1 MRVSVMRMRAIRLIQ
16 PGSPL
21 VEVEQEPVSL
31 NPGEVRVQV
40 AAAGICRSD
49 VHYRAGTRPVPRLPV
64 TPGHE
69 VAGVV
74 SETGSE
80 VTDLAPGDRV
90 VLHYLVSCG
99 QCGACRAGREQ
110 FCSEGAMIGLSR
122 DGGYAEEIVVP
133 ARNAIPLPDSIPM
146 EIGAVMMCSTAT
158 SLHALRRGGF
168 EPGETVAVFGCGGLG
183 MSAIKLAVAMGAGG
197 VYAIDIDPTKLE
209 AAAGLGA
216 TPVLFDDASTVVA
229 DVALELVGL
238 PETMAAAVGSL
249 AVGGRAVAVGI
260 THEPFALHSFNDLVL
275 REASVV
281 GSADHLLSE
290 IHELISMSVDGVL
303 DLSDVVTGT
312 VPLEANAVNAAMD
325 ALQRHEGGIR
335 SVIVP

>member
-1 MRVSVMRMRAIRLIQ
+1 MRAIRLIQ

-31 NPGEVRVQV
+31 NTDEVRVTIG
-40 AAAGICRSD
+40 AAGICRSD
-49 VHYRAGTRPVPRLPV
+49 VHYRAGTRPVPRLPL

-69 VAGVV
+69 VSGVV

-80 VTDLAPGDRV
+80 VRDLAPGDRV
-90 VLHYLVSCG
+90 VLHYLVSCE

-122 DGGYAEEIVVP
+122 DGGFTEEIVVP

-146 EIGAVMMCSTAT
+146 EMGAIMMCSTAT
-158 SLHALRRGGF
+158 SLHALRRGDF
-168 EPGETVAVFGCGGLG
+168 QAGETVAVFGCGGLG

-197 VYAIDIDPTKLE
+197 VYAIDIDPAKLE
-209 AAAGLGA
+209 AAAGFGA
-216 TPVLFDDASTVVA
+216 TPVSFEESSSITA

-238 PETMAAAVGSL
+238 SETMSAAVESL
-249 AVGGRAVAVGI
+249 TIGGRAVAVGI
-260 THEPFALHSFNDLVL
+260 THEPFSLHSFNDLVL

-290 IHELISMSVDGVL
+290 IHELISMVESGAL

-325 ALQRHEGGIR
+325 ALERHVGGIR

>member
-1 MRVSVMRMRAIRLIQ
+1 MRVSVIRMRAIRLIQ

-21 VEVEQEPVSL
+21 VEVEQEPVTL
-31 NPGEVRVQV
+31 NTDEVRVQV

-69 VAGVV
+69 VAGHVLEV
-74 SETGSE
+74 GSD
-80 VTDLAPGDRV
+80 VTTPEPGDRV
-90 VLHYLVSCG
+90 VIHYLISCG
-99 QCGACRAGREQ
+99 KCPECRLDREQ
-110 FCSEGAMIGLSR
+110 FCETGSMIGLSR

-133 ARNAIPLPDSIPM
+133 ARNAIPLPESIAT
-146 EIGAVMMCSTAT
+146 EVGAVMMCSTAT

-168 EPGETVAVFGCGGLG
+168 QPGETVAVFGCGGLG

-197 VYAIDIDPTKLE
+197 VYAVDIDPAKLE

-216 TPVLFDDASTVVA
+216 TPIVFDDSSSVTA

-238 PETMAAAVGSL
+238 PETMAAAVRSL

-260 THEPFALHSFNDLVL
+260 THEPFQLHSFNDLVL
-275 REASVV
+275 REASVI

-290 IHELISMSVDGVL
+290 IHELIAMVIDGIL

-312 VPLEANAVNAAMD
+312 VPLEANAVNGAMD